1 HTDCAQQAFSAAKV
15 PTLQLALPVIEQLYT
30 SWEKASS
37 KLQYDS
43 FVPVLNAGMAKLN
56 TYYKCSAESDAH
68 IMAMVLEPS
77 TKMTY
82 FHKHWSSDLVSE
94 VEDTIQA
101 RFLEHFNSLQW
112 DPGAKSKPICKS
124 SSRHKSVHHN
134 IDDTD
139 SKDDAGGC
147 EATDAL
153 SNRWKDKWKSYLNT
167 NEDVPEGV

>member
-1 HTDCAQQAFSAAKV
+1 
-15 PTLQLALPVIEQLYT
+15 
-30 SWEKASS
+30 
-37 KLQYDS
+37 
-43 FVPVLNAGMAKLN
+43 
-56 TYYKCSAESDAH
+56 
-68 IMAMVLEPS
+68 
-77 TKMTY
+77 
-82 FHKHWSSDLVSE
+82 
-94 VEDTIQA
+94 
-101 RFLEHFNSLQW
+101 LQW

-167 NEDVPEGV
+167 NEDVPEGVREPSLQLGSLFASNTIRSMATLSKLCNVSRPYFSKTSL